1 MAVKSARSGLLG
13 QVVQVSRTSLPAN
26 RAQRA
31 GPFLRQFFANVPPS
45 DLRGGTPDNL
55 AGGALALGQGLQ
67 QRTPGK
73 ASVRAYNPD
82 PTKDGWESQHSVIE
96 IINDDMPF
104 LVDSVTAE
112 ISRHEAEVLLV
123 IHPVVTLRRDAKGKL
138 LELAAPKQAVSKPRP
153 GPATGFAGES
163 VMQIQ
168 ISEQPSKRLAQIADG
183 IAAVLAD
190 VRAAVEDWSD
200 MRERCRAVIAE
211 LETRPP
217 MLPVA
222 EIAERSEEQ
231 TSELQSLMRIS
242 YAVFC
247 LKKNNRE

>member
-1 MAVKSARSGLLG
+1 M
-13 QVVQVSRTSLPAN
+13 
-26 RAQRA
+26 
-31 GPFLRQFFANVPPS
+31 
-45 DLRGGTPDNL
+45 
-55 AGGALALGQGLQ
+55 
-67 QRTPGK
+67 
-73 ASVRAYNPD
+73 
-82 PTKDGWESQHSVIE
+82 
-96 IINDDMPF
+96 
-104 LVDSVTAE
+104 
-112 ISRHEAEVLLV
+112 V
-123 IHPVVTLRRDAKGKL
+123 IHPVVTLRREAKGKL

-153 GPATGFAGES
+153 GPATGVAGES

-222 EIAERSEEQ
+222 EIAEGLEFLRWPHDRPEERRLGDRGVRPCRSRG
-231 TSELQSLMRIS
+231 SPDH
-242 YAVFC
+242 
-247 LKKNNRE
+247 

>member
-1 MAVKSARSGLLG
+1 MQKSAYDMRISDWSSD
-13 QVVQVSRTSLPAN
+13 VCS
-26 RAQRA
+26 
-31 GPFLRQFFANVPPS
+31 S
-45 DLRGGTPDNL
+45 DL
-55 AGGALALGQGLQ
+55 QWLQ

-138 LELAAPKQAVSKPRP
+138 LELAAPKQAVAKPRP
-153 GPATGFAGES
+153 GPATG
-163 VMQIQ
+163 
-168 ISEQPSKRLAQIADG
+168 
-183 IAAVLAD
+183 
-190 VRAAVEDWSD
+190 
-200 MRERCRAVIAE
+200 
-211 LETRPP
+211 
-217 MLPVA
+217 
-222 EIAERSEEQ
+222 RSEEQ
-231 TSELQSLMRIS
+231 TSELQSLMRTS

-247 LKKNNRE
+247 LNKTTNTNNVKSNH